1 MKNEITNERTYRDLE
16 FSKLKKIVKGFAVST
31 LGEEGVDELKPT
43 SDKEKIERELSLV
56 SECRDLFEKPDR
68 FTLGEVRDLS
78 GLIEAAQ
85 EHPPLEAEDF
95 LTISGSLEN
104 GAEAREYIMDLP
116 EEEGPHLKQLAR
128 SIDEFGVLRS
138 EVREKIDRRGEI
150 RDTATQR
157 LFNLLK
163 KKRRTESGI
172 KKSLNQ
178 FMDDHAS
185 LIQDR
190 VVVQRSNRLAI
201 PLRSSA
207 KERVDCVIHGSSNSG
222 RTLFA
227 EPSQAVK
234 LNNELKDLISEI
246 HEEKKRIRGELTD
259 LFLSRK
265 NKVARTQRT
274 VKKLDSVYARA
285 EFSQEYSCSHPRINR
300 DGGINLIDARHPLL
314 DQSEVVPVSI
324 RIGGV
329 EQGATITGPNTGGKT
344 VTLKTIGLL
353 SLMIQSGIPVP
364 ASIDSEIE
372 VYDEIYSDIGDEQ
385 SIEQSL
391 STFSSHMGNIVDILD
406 RAESNS
412 LVLLDELG
420 AGTDPEEGAALGLA
434 VLDNLLENG
443 VRFAVTTHYTAIKNY
458 SFNHPNLSTFSVDF
472 DPDELKPTY
481 HILEGVPG
489 KSNAFIIAGRLGLSD
504 EIISHAE
511 NFLNEGKIETEN
523 IIQELVEEKR
533 KVRDRSEEMKKEL
546 ERARRIKEEYKEKVQ
561 RIKADKRNA
570 LQEKIRELDR
580 LLSRAK
586 GEVENAIADSKDYD
600 KEEARESLKRVEDLE
615 GELNQGRETLREEER
630 DKTLSLAG
638 LSEGQRVEVKSAG
651 EEGVVT
657 RIKGENAILVDV
669 NGINLSTELS
679 DLRSADRNEA
689 KGGKGTRSSKVDYD
703 KFSGSAGLELNVRG
717 MTVREALRE
726 VDTYLDRLIRA
737 DRTKGRILHGKG
749 TGKLRRNIR
758 DHLRGSDL
766 IKTCYGPPP
775 SEGGEGVTVFEL

>member
-1 MKNEITNERTYRDLE
+1 MSNEVTNQRTYRDLE
-16 FSKLKKIVKGFAVST
+16 FSKLKEIVKGFAVSP
-31 LGEEGVDELKPT
+31 LGRDGVDELEPT
-43 SDKEKIERELSLV
+43 REIEEIERELALV
-56 SECRDLFEKPDR
+56 TECRDLFEKPDP
-68 FTLGEVRDLS
+68 FTLGEVSDLT
-78 GLIEAAQ
+78 GLIETAQ
-85 EHPPLEAEDF
+85 EHPPLDSEDF
-95 LTISGSLEN
+95 LTINGSLEN
-104 GAEAREYIMDLP
+104 GVEAKEYITDLP
-116 EEEGPHLKQLAR
+116 EDEGAHLKNLAR
-128 SIDEFGVLRS
+128 NISDFRGLRG
-138 EVREKIDRRGEI
+138 EIREKIDRRGEI
-150 RDTATQR
+150 RDTATER

-172 KKSLNQ
+172 KKSLDG
-178 FMDDHAS
+178 FMDAHSS

-190 VVVQRSNRLAI
+190 VVVQRSNRLVI

-207 KERVDCVIHGSSNSG
+207 KDRVDCVIHGSSNSG

-227 EPSQAVK
+227 EPSGAVK

-246 HEEKKRIRGELTD
+246 HEEKKKIRGELTD

-265 NKVARTQRT
+265 NKVTRTQRT
-274 VKKLDSVYARA
+274 LKKLDSIYARA
-285 EFSQEYSCSHPRINR
+285 EFAQNYSCSNPKITG
-300 DGGINLIDARHPLL
+300 DGGINLMDARHPLL

-324 RIGGV
+324 RIGGI

-344 VTLKTIGLL
+344 VTLKTLGLF
-353 SLMIQSGIPVP
+353 SLMIQSGIPIP

-372 VYDEIYSDIGDEQ
+372 IYDDIFSDIGDEQ

-391 STFSSHMGNIVDILD
+391 STFSSHMGNIVDILE
-406 RAESNS
+406 RAQSNS

-434 VLDNLLENG
+434 ILEDLIEKD

-472 DPDELKPTY
+472 DPNELKPTY

-489 KSNAFIIAGRLGLSD
+489 KSNAFIIASRLGLKD

-533 KVRDRSEEMKKEL
+533 RVRDRSEELKQEID
-546 ERARRIKEEYKEKVQ
+546 RARRLEEEYREKVQ
-561 RIKADKRNA
+561 KIKEDERNA
-570 LQEKIRELDR
+570 LQEEIRELDR
-580 LLSRAK
+580 LLTRAK
-586 GEVENAIADSKDYD
+586 GEVESAIAESKEYGA
-600 KEEARESLKRVEDLE
+600 EEARDSLKRIEHLE
-615 GELNQGRETLREEER
+615 EGLDEGRQTLKDAGRS
-630 DKTLSLAG
+630 KTLSVND
-638 LSEGQRVEVKSAG
+638 LSKGQTVTVKSAG
-651 EEGVVT
+651 EVGVIT
-657 RIKGENAILVDV
+657 RINGENSIVVDV
-669 NGINLSTELS
+669 NGINFSTEVS
-679 DLRSADRNEA
+679 DLASAESGSRGSGDSSGR
-689 KGGKGTRSSKVDYD
+689 SKVVYD

-737 DRTKGRILHGKG
+737 DRTKGRVLHGKG
-749 TGKLRRNIR
+749 TGKLRRKVR
-758 DHLRGSDL
+758 KHLRGSDL
-766 IKTCYGPPP
+766 VKTCYGPPP